1 MMSEKSWEAIYQIPH
16 LKCGE
21 REWQEEK
28 PNTNPPLKAHD
39 LNQKIKNRFI
49 IMHKVLFVCTANIFR
64 SRFSEE
70 VYNHFAKKLNIPSE
84 AFSAGL
90 RVGEY
95 TTRKIY
101 TPALQQ
107 LKYYNINPS
116 RKDDLSIHINDLDLN
131 VYDMIICMD
140 EVEHRPMV
148 EMNDQL
154 NKIIDVIKSNY

>member
-1 MMSEKSWEAIYQIPH
+1 
-16 LKCGE
+16 
-21 REWQEEK
+21 
-28 PNTNPPLKAHD
+28 
-39 LNQKIKNRFI
+39 
-49 IMHKVLFVCTANIFR
+49 MHKVLFVCTANIFR

-154 NKIIDVIKSNY
+154 NKTNIDYWNIVDEPMVSSKVSLPVCFDKVKDLVTSVSKKIL

>member
-1 MMSEKSWEAIYQIPH
+1 
-16 LKCGE
+16 
-21 REWQEEK
+21 
-28 PNTNPPLKAHD
+28 
-39 LNQKIKNRFI
+39 
-49 IMHKVLFVCTANIFR
+49 MHKVLFVCTANIFR

-70 VYNHFAKKLNIPSE
+70 VYNHFAKKLDIPSE

-154 NKIIDVIKSNY
+154 NKINIDYWNIVDEPMVSSKVSLPVCFDKVKDLVTSVSKKIL

>member
-1 MMSEKSWEAIYQIPH
+1 
-16 LKCGE
+16 
-21 REWQEEK
+21 
-28 PNTNPPLKAHD
+28 
-39 LNQKIKNRFI
+39 
-49 IMHKVLFVCTANIFR
+49 MHKVLFVCTANIFR

-70 VYNHFAKKLNIPSE
+70 VYNHFAERLNIPSE
-84 AFSAGL
+84 SFSAGL

-101 TPALQQ
+101 RPALEQ
-107 LKYYNINPS
+107 LKNYNINPS

-148 EMNDQL
+148 EMNDRL
-154 NKIIDVIKSNY
+154 NKVNIDYWNIVDEPMVSSKVSLPICFDKVRELVKDVSKSII

>member
-1 MMSEKSWEAIYQIPH
+1 
-16 LKCGE
+16 
-21 REWQEEK
+21 
-28 PNTNPPLKAHD
+28 
-39 LNQKIKNRFI
+39 
-49 IMHKVLFVCTANIFR
+49 MHKVLFVCTANIFR

-70 VYNHFAKKLNIPSE
+70 VYNQFAKKLNIPSE

-116 RKDDLSIHINDLDLN
+116 RKDHLSIHIDDLDLN

-154 NKIIDVIKSNY
+154 NKINIDYWNIVDEPMVSSRISLPLCYEKVKGLVVIH

>member
-1 MMSEKSWEAIYQIPH
+1 
-16 LKCGE
+16 
-21 REWQEEK
+21 
-28 PNTNPPLKAHD
+28 
-39 LNQKIKNRFI
+39 
-49 IMHKVLFVCTANIFR
+49 MHRILFVCTANIFR

-101 TPALQQ
+101 RPALHQ
-107 LKYYNINPS
+107 LAHLNIEPK
-116 RKDDLSIHINDLDLN
+116 RKDELSVHINDLDLKD
-131 VYDMIICMD
+131 YHKIICMD
-140 EVEHRPMV
+140 EKEHLPMV

-154 NKIIDVIKSNY
+154 NKTNIDYWNIVDEPMVSSKVSLPVCFDKVKEFYFSFLKKHTKYIY

>member
-1 MMSEKSWEAIYQIPH
+1 
-16 LKCGE
+16 
-21 REWQEEK
+21 
-28 PNTNPPLKAHD
+28 
-39 LNQKIKNRFI
+39 
-49 IMHKVLFVCTANIFR
+49 MHKVLFVCTANIFR

-116 RKDDLSIHINDLDLN
+116 RKDDLSIHVNDLDLN

-154 NKIIDVIKSNY
+154 NKTNIDYWNIVDEPMVSSKVSLPVCFDKVKDLVTSVSKKIL

>member
-1 MMSEKSWEAIYQIPH
+1 
-16 LKCGE
+16 
-21 REWQEEK
+21 
-28 PNTNPPLKAHD
+28 
-39 LNQKIKNRFI
+39 
-49 IMHKVLFVCTANIFR
+49 MHKVLFVCTANIFR

-70 VYNHFAKKLNIPSE
+70 VYNHFAKKLDIPSE

-154 NKIIDVIKSNY
+154 NKTNIDYWNIVDEPMVSSKVSLPVCFDKVMSVSKKIL

>member
-1 MMSEKSWEAIYQIPH
+1 
-16 LKCGE
+16 
-21 REWQEEK
+21 
-28 PNTNPPLKAHD
+28 
-39 LNQKIKNRFI
+39 
-49 IMHKVLFVCTANIFR
+49 MHKVLFVCTANIFR

-70 VYNHFAKKLNIPSE
+70 VYNHFAKKLDIPSE

-101 TPALQQ
+101 TPALHQ
-107 LKYYNINPS
+107 LKNYNINPS

-154 NKIIDVIKSNY
+154 NKTNIDYWNIVDEPMVSSKVSLPICFDKVKDLVTSVSKKIL

>member
-1 MMSEKSWEAIYQIPH
+1 
-16 LKCGE
+16 
-21 REWQEEK
+21 
-28 PNTNPPLKAHD
+28 
-39 LNQKIKNRFI
+39 
-49 IMHKVLFVCTANIFR
+49 MHRVLFVCTANIFR

-107 LKYYNINPS
+107 LRNCNINPS
-116 RKDDLSIHINDLDLN
+116 RKDDMSVHIDDLDLN

-148 EMNDQL
+148 EMNDRL
-154 NKIIDVIKSNY
+154 NKVNIDYWNIVDEPMVSSKVSLPICFDKVRELVKDVSNSIL

>member
-1 MMSEKSWEAIYQIPH
+1 
-16 LKCGE
+16 
-21 REWQEEK
+21 
-28 PNTNPPLKAHD
+28 
-39 LNQKIKNRFI
+39 
-49 IMHKVLFVCTANIFR
+49 MHKVLFVCTANIFR

-154 NKIIDVIKSNY
+154 NKINIDYWNIVDEPMVSSKVSLPACFDKVKDLVISVSKKIL

>member
-1 MMSEKSWEAIYQIPH
+1 
-16 LKCGE
+16 
-21 REWQEEK
+21 
-28 PNTNPPLKAHD
+28 
-39 LNQKIKNRFI
+39 
-49 IMHKVLFVCTANIFR
+49 MHKVLFVCTANIFR

-116 RKDDLSIHINDLDLN
+116 RKDDLSIHINNLDLN
-131 VYDMIICMD
+131 VYNMIICMD

-154 NKIIDVIKSNY
+154 NKINIDYWNIVDEPMVSSKVSLPICFDKVKDLVTSVSKKIL